1 MKGHFLMPNHT
12 ADPSHRASKA
22 HTHLSHLYSLG
33 AVPDQ
38 RVTDHTAQQLLLAA
52 ADPESVIMHVAS
64 TPAEDHSGCS
74 TSSESGFE
82 QVVTSLPDI
91 PEKEV
96 IISELDGAVLPFP
109 QRSSFSYAFTLGSAP
124 VNIW

>member
-1 MKGHFLMPNHT
+1 
-12 ADPSHRASKA
+12 
-22 HTHLSHLYSLG
+22 LYSIG

-38 RVTDHTAQQLLLAA
+38 RVTDHTVQQLLLAA

-64 TPAEDHSGCS
+64 IPAEDHPGRS

-96 IISELDGAVLPFP
+96 IISELDGAVIPFP
-109 QRSSFSYAFTLGSAP
+109 QRSSFS
-124 VNIW
+124 

>member
-1 MKGHFLMPNHT
+1 M
-12 ADPSHRASKA
+12 
-22 HTHLSHLYSLG
+22 
-33 AVPDQ
+33 PDQ
-38 RVTDHTAQQLLLAA
+38 RVTYHYQQLLAA
-52 ADPESVIMHVAS
+52 ADPESVVMHVAS
-64 TPAEDHSGCS
+64 TLAENHFGCS

-82 QVVTSLPDI
+82 QVITSLPDI

-109 QRSSFSYAFTLGSAP
+109 QQLSFSCAFTLGSAP